1 MPGVEVRIASDSE
14 VLVKSG
20 GVMRGYF
27 KTDESPVDIEGWLHT
42 GDIGEMDA
50 EGFLT
55 LTGTKKEIF
64 KLSSGLYSDPR
75 PIETQLSLFPHID
88 KIWVF
93 GHNKSFLTAIVIPD
107 YNSVNYKA
115 NPVPAVKRTNSRPAD
130 SEIIRMEIEKEI
142 SSYNSSCQKYD
153 QIVKFEITDDVW
165 TAENGILN
173 NEGTLNR
180 QMLYSQY
187 RSVIEKMY
195 S

>member
-1 MPGVEVRIASDSE
+1 
-14 VLVKSG
+14 
-20 GVMRGYF
+20 MRGYF
-27 KTDESPVDIEGWLHT
+27 KTDESLVDIEGWLHT

-115 NPVPAVKRTNSRPAD
+115 DPDPAVKRTNSRPAD

-153 QIVKFEITDDVW
+153 QIVKFEIADDEW
-165 TAENGILN
+165 TAENGFLN
-173 NEGTLNR
+173 NDGTLNR
-180 QMLYSQY
+180 QTLYSQY